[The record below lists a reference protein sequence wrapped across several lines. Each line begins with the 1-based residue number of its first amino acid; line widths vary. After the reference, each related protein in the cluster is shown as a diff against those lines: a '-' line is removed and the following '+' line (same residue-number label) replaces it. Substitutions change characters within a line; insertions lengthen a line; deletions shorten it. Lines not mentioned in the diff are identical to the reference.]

1 MHSDSMDFHTL
12 VSNVQRVSRGR
23 SQSASGGYDS
33 MMRDCDISDTELCQD
48 TYCLKG
54 KQNFVILDIA
64 TSDRQIVPKFSPAK
78 AAPLC
83 RFSVA

>member
-12 VSNVQRVSRGR
+12 VSNVQRASRGR

-33 MMRDCDISDTELCQD
+33 MMRDCDLSDTEGCQA
-48 TYCLKG
+48 TYRSSR

>member
-1 MHSDSMDFHTL
+1 MHSDTMDFHTL
-12 VSNVQRVSRGR
+12 VSNVQRASRGR
-23 SQSASGGYDS
+23 SQSASGEYDS
-33 MMRDCDISDTELCQD
+33 MMRDCDISDTELCR
-48 TYCLKG
+48 

-64 TSDRQIVPKFSPAK
+64 TSDRQIVPKFSVK